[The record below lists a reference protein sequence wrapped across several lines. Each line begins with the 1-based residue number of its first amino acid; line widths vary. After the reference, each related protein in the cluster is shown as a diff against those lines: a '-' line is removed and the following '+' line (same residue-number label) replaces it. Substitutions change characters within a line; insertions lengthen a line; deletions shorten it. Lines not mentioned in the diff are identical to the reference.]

1 MDLSGNNFD
10 SLPDSIGGLSSLR
23 YLYLSGNNFDSLPKW
38 LQSFLELPFSLNFAY
53 ARFYNLLVLFNGF
66 KLVDHIQSGFFYL
79 AFGSNIPKWFN
90 NQRIGHKVNIQVPSC
105 YGRDERMGI
114 ALCIVLVPHCALYAG
129 DFGITCSFEVNGYQM
144 KYTHLCWENCGK
156 IESHQLGLQYLS
168 HYRLSNGFDSDW
180 KEVWSQSDA
189 NGICQ
194 IGIEISS
201 SNLGVKKIGVRLVF
215 EQEVGD
221 PDQLWRDNS
230 ESRESDMDGYND
242 QPRRDNSECRYKR
255 RRDEED
261 GAAPSGEAY
270 PNNEPHPKTWR
281 MYG

>member
-1 MDLSGNNFD
+1 
-10 SLPDSIGGLSSLR
+10 
-23 YLYLSGNNFDSLPKW
+23 
-38 LQSFLELPFSLNFAY
+38 
-53 ARFYNLLVLFNGF
+53 
-66 KLVDHIQSGFFYL
+66 
-79 AFGSNIPKWFN
+79 
-90 NQRIGHKVNIQVPSC
+90 
-105 YGRDERMGI
+105 MGI
-114 ALCIVLVPHCALYAG
+114 ALCIVLVPHRALYAG

-189 NGICQ
+189 NRICQ

-201 SNLGVKKIGVRLVF
+201 SNLEVKKIGVRLVF

-221 PDQLWRDNS
+221 PDQPWRDNS
-230 ESRESDMDGYND
+230 ESRESDLDGYND
-242 QPRRDNSECRYKR
+242 QPRRDNSECRNKR

-261 GAAPSGEAY
+261 GAGPSGEAY